1 MRFPGRVVLVTGGAR
16 GQGRSH
22 AVAFAREGADVVVC
36 DLCDDLGTSYPSST
50 VADLEET
57 RRLVE
62 AVGGRCLAV
71 RADVRE
77 PAQLRALVARAR
89 TELGPVDVLV
99 ANAGIL
105 DNARIE
111 ELDPVRFDHVLAT
124 NLGGVFHA
132 IQAVLP
138 DMLERRAGQIVAI
151 SSMAGRRAY
160 GRAAHYTASK
170 WGVIGLAK
178 DVALDL
184 APFGITVNVVCP
196 ASVNTVMA
204 VNDHLVHAFLP
215 DREEPTLE
223 EFEAEMAK
231 LHPQQ
236 VPWVE
241 PEDVSAAVLFL
252 ASPEAR
258 HITGEVMTVSA
269 GMMAQ
274 NSS

>member
-1 MRFPGRVVLVTGGAR
+1 MRFAGRVVLVTGAAR

-22 AVAFAREGADVVVC
+22 AVAFAREGASVVVC
-36 DLCDDLGTSYPSST
+36 DLCADLGTTYPSST
-50 VADLEET
+50 PEDLEET

-62 AVGGRCLAV
+62 SAGGRCLAL
-71 RADVRE
+71 RADVRSPE
-77 PAQLRALVARAR
+77 QLRDVVARAR
-89 TELGPVDVLV
+89 AELGPVDVLV

-111 ELDPVRFDHVLAT
+111 ELDPARFDNVLAT

-132 IQAVLP
+132 MQAVLP
-138 DMLERRAGQIVAI
+138 DMLERGYGRIVAI

-160 GRAAHYTASK
+160 GRAAHYAASK
-170 WGVIGLAK
+170 WAIIGLAK
-178 DVALDL
+178 DAALDL
-184 APFGITVNVVCP
+184 APHGITVNVVCP
-196 ASVNTVMA
+196 GSVNTPMA
-204 VNDHLVHAFLP
+204 VNEHLMRAFLP
-215 DREEPTLE
+215 DRAEPTLA
-223 EFEAEMAK
+223 EFAAKMAEF
-231 LHPQQ
+231 HPQQ

-252 ASPEAR
+252 ASEQAR
-258 HITGEVMTVSA
+258 HITGDVVTVSA